1 MSPPSVR
8 AARLRINPER
18 RGASPNSG
26 FRGFWEF
33 QGQEWGHWFGDAVE
47 VSCTSLS
54 PTEER
59 ALLGLEGPVAMPFLQ
74 EAPGLPQPP

>member
-8 AARLRINPER
+8 AAWLRISPER

-47 VSCTSLS
+47 VSLHFIVSHRGKGS
-54 PTEER
+54 ARP
-59 ALLGLEGPVAMPFLQ
+59 
-74 EAPGLPQPP
+74 